1 MHCNPNTQNM
11 MHARGPKCQQ
21 LDSPPCWDT
30 QQGQEP
36 LADLR
41 SSEKYEEHH
50 HPQVLKTYWFWRFWS
65 DQLQKFQRFRGSNLL
80 VTVCSRMTI
89 WIDFI
94 KCSLNF
100 ITRDQKWKVW
110 QDTYHNLHPC
120 AQHCCLS
127 LSLMVLWGPTGATEI
142 SYHPRHAPLPSI
154 PLEIPAVVVSIKDC
168 CQLATVET
176 SAMSRP
182 GGKWK

>member
-1 MHCNPNTQNM
+1 MQGDQSANSWIHLHVGILSRVRSLLQIFGVQKNTKSTTILKYILILKWSVTEV
-11 MHARGPKCQQ
+11 PT
-21 LDSPPCWDT
+21 L
-30 QQGQEP
+30 QGFKP
-36 LADLR
+36 L
-41 SSEKYEEHH
+41 SHG
-50 HPQVLKTYWFWRFWS
+50 
-65 DQLQKFQRFRGSNLL
+65 LQSNDNLN
-80 VTVCSRMTI
+80 
-89 WIDFI
+89 

-100 ITRDQKWKVW
+100 ITRDQKWQVW
-110 QDTYHNLHPC
+110 QDSYHNLHPC

-142 SYHPRHAPLPSI
+142 SCHPRHAPLPSI